1 MKLSMASAPSVILAV
16 TAMTRASAGQPA
28 PAQWNPAAEW
38 ARANPAIMQEY
49 QRQYTRP
56 DGVVNWSLYD
66 DTFRACAD
74 KGIRKLA
81 GPKLVVTMCSL
92 EANGAQAKAEQAQAR
107 ARVQAAQDAERAHA
121 RKVAQEDGQRRR
133 QAIAERQPEAIKSWM
148 GAVLGYRAALAE
160 DRRAR
165 AKTEIAKEKKYSRIG
180 GVLNKSAIYEA
191 QRELR
196 AADETIERA
205 EAKAKE
211 NGVKVSKPDD
221 PKISRVQECIEANH
235 DPQTSSTVTV
245 QDVDEAVR
253 NARSFEVDGNDCLW
267 ILLLLRDIEARAEQ

>member
-1 MKLSMASAPSVILAV
+1 MKLSTVFAPVVVLVVSTV
-16 TAMTRASAGQPA
+16 TEAAAGQ

-49 QRQYTRP
+49 QRQYTWP

-74 KGIRKLA
+74 RGIRKRA
-81 GPKLVVTMCSL
+81 DPKLVVTMCSL

-121 RKVAQEDGQRRR
+121 GKVAQEDGERRR
-133 QAIAERQPEAIKSWM
+133 QAIAEHQPEAIKSWM
-148 GAVLGYRAALAE
+148 GAVLGYRVALAE
-160 DRRAR
+160 DRRAH
-165 AKTEIAKEKKYSRIG
+165 AKTEIAKEKKYSRVG

-211 NGVKVSKPDD
+211 SRVKVSKTTD
-221 PKISRVQECIEANH
+221 PKVSRVQECIDANH

-253 NARSFEVDGNDCLW
+253 SAQSFEVDGNDCLW
-267 ILLLLRDIEARAEQ
+267 ILLLLRDTEARAEQ